1 MKVREYKIGESTIE
15 IHDDYIVKTEEE
27 RQEILSRVGKL
38 YSDYLSTTGEE
49 PQTA

>member
-1 MKVREYKIGESTIE
+1 MKIKEYKIGESTFE